1 MILPW
6 ITIAAVSAAT
16 YTRLTR
22 GSLLD
27 VLGEDYIRTA
37 RSKGL
42 SERRVVYR
50 HGVRSALTPVV
61 SQLGVDIGTLAGGAV
76 VTETVFGLGGIG
88 QASVTAILNGD
99 ARRPRRRPHGRP
111 VRRRRQP
118 HRRHPL
124 LRPRPPRQTRLTWDP
139 KRWNR

>member
-88 QASVTAILNGD
+88 QASVTAITNGD
-99 ARRPRRRPHGRP
+99 APVVLGIVLLAALFVVVANLVVDILYSVLDPR
-111 VRRRRQP
+111 VK
-118 HRRHPL
+118 L
-124 LRPRPPRQTRLTWDP
+124 A
-139 KRWNR
+139 